1 MFSIYLHI
9 ILGGFMFSNSTI
21 FKTKER
27 AENYVEL
34 DLKEEMETNI
44 IEGDTIKENEDY
56 HVF

>member
-1 MFSIYLHI
+1 
-9 ILGGFMFSNSTI
+9 MFSNSTI